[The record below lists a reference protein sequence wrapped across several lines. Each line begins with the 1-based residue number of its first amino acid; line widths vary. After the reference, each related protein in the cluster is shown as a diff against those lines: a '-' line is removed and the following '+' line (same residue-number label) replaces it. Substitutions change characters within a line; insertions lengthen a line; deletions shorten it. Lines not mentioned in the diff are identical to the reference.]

1 MSKLERSP
9 ENSIEW
15 ITGDEDVGMTISQTR
30 WINRMNQL
38 QRSHPDDVKIFRN
51 EDGSIFATAPLSWVK
66 LSPPRKLSDE
76 HRAAL
81 SERMQSINASGSKQ
95 R

>member
-1 MSKLERSP
+1 MAKLERSP

-66 LSPPRKLSDE
+66 LSPPRKLTDE

-81 SERMQSINASGSKQ
+81 SERMQSINATGSKQ
-95 R
+95 Q